1 MQLEALRLFIDVADT
16 QSFTD
21 AARLHHCTPVNAS
34 HQFHAVEKALGTS
47 LAEPGLR
54 RIQLN
59 AAGQVSYAE
68 CRRIVGLADEM
79 EVQMARVRTS
89 GTVTLHVAACPSIG
103 LHRLPPLLDRLKTVL
118 PKVDVQVDYETMA
131 HVHHA
136 VLRNE
141 ADLGLVPC
149 PRHLPGLAIETLHEV
164 PF

>member
-1 MQLEALRLFIDVADT
+1 MHLGTLRLFLDVAVT

-21 AARLHHCTPVNAS
+21 AARLHGCTPANAS

-68 CRRIVGLADEM
+68 GRRIVGLADEM

-103 LHRLPPLLDRLKTVL
+103 LHRLPPMLDRL
-118 PKVDVQVDYETMA
+118 
-131 HVHHA
+131 
-136 VLRNE
+136 
-141 ADLGLVPC
+141 
-149 PRHLPGLAIETLHEV
+149 
-164 PF
+164 